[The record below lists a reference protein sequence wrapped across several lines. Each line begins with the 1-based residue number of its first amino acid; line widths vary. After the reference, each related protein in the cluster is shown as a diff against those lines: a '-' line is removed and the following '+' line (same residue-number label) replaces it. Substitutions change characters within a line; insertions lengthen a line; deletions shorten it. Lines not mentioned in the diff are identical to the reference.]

1 MHGPTTELALPMKRS
16 PWVLAISAALAL
28 YGVVKLYNFFTDP
41 MRWETRPIENA
52 DGTIDYTLKAKG
64 PFDSKP
70 YYWIVRLPKEQFVRD
85 GKVSASFS
93 SGGSTVKFGSR
104 HNERL
109 SLDFQDLEFQN
120 YRTSLEDGKDKRI
133 SLALQSRENFW
144 TDGDEQELG
153 EEFGVPIDTSNCK
166 IDGTIEPGLTRLV
179 NDPSGPKISPC
190 FTEIKGW
197 RKSIYWLRSA
207 KGFPVGNIDCSEDI
221 RKPEASFCMA
231 LFFVGNGRQAQVS
244 FPMTLLPRAQHMHEQ
259 LEAYVKRIT
268 VRADVSE
275 YRKKDWRN
283 RKSIHRGRT

>member
-1 MHGPTTELALPMKRS
+1 MKRS
-16 PWVLAISAALAL
+16 PWVLVISAALAL
-28 YGVVKLYNFFTDP
+28 YGVVKLYNYFTDP
-41 MRWETRPIENA
+41 MIWETKPIENA

-64 PFDSKP
+64 PFDTKP
-70 YYWIVRLPKEQFVRD
+70 YYWIVRLPKDQFVRD

-120 YRTSLEDGKDKRI
+120 YRTSLEDNKDKRI
-133 SLALQSRENFW
+133 SLALESRENFW

-190 FTEIKGW
+190 YIEQKGS
-197 RKSIYWLRSA
+197 RQSIYWLRSA
-207 KGFPVGNIDCSEDI
+207 KGIPVGNISCSDDI
-221 RKPEASFCMA
+221 REPEIYSSCSG
-231 LFFVGNGRQAQVS
+231 LFFVGNGRQVQVS
-244 FPMTLLPRAQHMHEQ
+244 FPIAVLPRAQYLHEQ
-259 LEAYVKRIT
+259 LEAYIKRIT
-268 VRADVSE
+268 IRADVSE
-275 YRKKDWRN
+275 YRQKRLAQK
-283 RKSIHRGRT
+283 RTNQ